1 MTDQPSSPLNDSA
14 FLQELRSQ
22 MLKFARLQLKDEH
35 QAEDVVQE
43 ALAGALR
50 NADAFARRSALRTWV
65 FAILKHK
72 IADSLR
78 GQYRQAA
85 VFDDSACNIGE
96 DGDDQLFDE
105 RGHWQADERP
115 QHWSAPQSL
124 VHNRQFWAVFDAC
137 LNRLPAAQARV
148 FMMREFLELETAEI
162 CAAVDVS
169 TSNLNVQ
176 LYRARLQLRECL
188 ENHWFAEPQGKSR

>member
-1 MTDQPSSPLNDSA
+1 MSDQTVDLLSDAA
-14 FLQELRSQ
+14 FVQDLRTQ

-43 ALAGALR
+43 ALVGALR
-50 NADAFARRSALRTWV
+50 NAGAFARQSALRTWV

-78 GQYRQAA
+78 GSYRQAA
-85 VFDDSACNIGE
+85 LFEEPLCNSGE
-96 DGDDQLFDE
+96 DGDDQRFDE
-105 RGHWQADERP
+105 RGHWRTDERP
-115 QHWSAPQSL
+115 QHWSSPQSL

-148 FMMREFLELETAEI
+148 FMMREFLELETNEI
-162 CAAVDVS
+162 CTAAEVS
-169 TSNLNVQ
+169 ANHLNVL

-188 ENHWFAEPQGKSR
+188 EHHWFAEAEGKSR